1 MKVAIIGANGKVGS
15 KLGRILAD
23 RGDEPVGFIRKAE
36 QAEQLEAQGVQTVL
50 ADLIETSVEEFSQLL
65 KSCDAVV
72 FSAGAG
78 GAGEELTTA
87 IDGEGLKK
95 IAKAAELAQVRR
107 FLLVSAFPDAG
118 RNQEPVASFE
128 HYMKIKRQ
136 SEVDLVKTALDW
148 TILRPGTLTDD
159 AGTGKVTL
167 GYTLMY
173 DTISREDVAAV
184 LAELLQYP
192 ETAGQIL
199 EVVKGEQAIELAV
212 KTKAGK

>member
-36 QAEQLEAQGVQTVL
+36 QAEQLEAQGIQTIL
-50 ADLIETSVEEFSQLL
+50 ADLIETSAEDFSQLL
-65 KSCDAVV
+65 QSCDAVV

-87 IDGEGLKK
+87 IDGEGLVK
-95 IAKAAELAQVRR
+95 IAKAAELAGIRR

-118 RNQEPVASFE
+118 RDKEPAAGFE

-136 SEVDLVKTALDW
+136 SEVDLVKTGLDW
-148 TILRPGTLTDD
+148 TILRPGTLTDQ
-159 AGTGKVTL
+159 AGTGTVNL

-199 EVVKGEQAIELAV
+199 EVVRGQEAIGLAV

>member
-23 RGDEPVGFIRKAE
+23 RGDEPIGFIRNAK
-36 QAEQLEAQGVQTVL
+36 QAEQLEAKGIRTVI
-50 ADLIETSVEEFSQLL
+50 ADLVETSVEEFSRLL
-65 KSCDAVV
+65 KACDAVV
-72 FSAGAG
+72 FTAGAG
-78 GAGEELTTA
+78 GAGDELTSA
-87 IDGEGLKK
+87 IDGQGLVK
-95 IAKAAELAQVRR
+95 IAEAADLAEVRR

-118 RNQEPVASFE
+118 RSKETVASFE
-128 HYMKIKRQ
+128 HYMQVKRQ

-148 TILRPGTLTDD
+148 TILRPGTLTDQ
-159 AGTGKVTL
+159 AGTGKVNL

-184 LAELLQYP
+184 LAELLNYP

-199 EVVKGEQAIELAV
+199 EVVQGEEPIGLAV
-212 KTKAGK
+212 RAKAGK

>member
-15 KLGRILAD
+15 KLGRILAE

-36 QAEQLEAQGVQTVL
+36 QAGQLEAQGIQTVF
-50 ADLIETSVEEFSQLL
+50 ADLIETSAEEFSQLL
-65 KSCDAVV
+65 KTCDAVV
-72 FSAGAG
+72 FTAGAG
-78 GAGEELTTA
+78 GAGEGLTTA
-87 IDGEGLKK
+87 IDGHGLVK
-95 IAKAAELAQVRR
+95 IAEAAELAKVRR

-118 RNQEPVASFE
+118 RDKETVPSFE

-148 TILRPGTLTDD
+148 TILRPGTLTDQ
-159 AGTGKVTL
+159 AGTGKVNL

-184 LAELLQYP
+184 LAELLNYP

-199 EVVKGEQAIELAV
+199 EVVRGEEPIGLAV

>member
-15 KLGRILAD
+15 KLGRILVD

-36 QAEQLEAQGVQTVL
+36 QAGQLEAQGIQTVL
-50 ADLIETSVEEFSQLL
+50 ADLIETSAEDFSRLL

-87 IDGEGLKK
+87 IDGAGLVK
-95 IAKAAELAQVRR
+95 IAKAAELAGVSR

-118 RNQEPVASFE
+118 RDKEPAASFE

-136 SEVDLVKTALDW
+136 SEVDLVKTGLDW
-148 TILRPGTLTDD
+148 TILRPGTLTDQ
-159 AGTGKVTL
+159 AGTGTVNL

-199 EVVKGEQAIELAV
+199 EVVRGQEAIGLAV

>member
-15 KLGRILAD
+15 KLGRILAEN
-23 RGDEPVGFIRKAE
+23 GDEPVGFIRKAE
-36 QAEQLEAQGVQTVL
+36 QAKQLEAQGIQTVI
-50 ADLIETSVEEFSQLL
+50 ADLIETDIEEFTRLL
-65 KSCDAVV
+65 KACDAVV
-72 FSAGAG
+72 FTAGAG
-78 GAGEELTTA
+78 GAGDELTTA
-87 IDGEGLKK
+87 IDGEGLVKV
-95 IAKAAELAQVRR
+95 AKAAEMADVRR
-107 FLLVSAFPDAG
+107 FILVSAFPDAG
-118 RNQEPVASFE
+118 RGKDMPASFE

-159 AGTGKVTL
+159 AGNGKVNL

-173 DTISREDVAAV
+173 DTIAREDVAAV

-199 EVVKGEQAIELAV
+199 EVVQGHEPIASAV
-212 KTKAGK
+212 KIKAGK

>member
-15 KLGRILAD
+15 KLGRILAH
-23 RGDEPVGFIRKAE
+23 RGDEPVGFIRKAD
-36 QAEQLEAQGVQTVL
+36 QAEQLEAQGIQTVL
-50 ADLIETSVEEFSQLL
+50 ADLIETSAEEFSQLL
-65 KSCDAVV
+65 ISCDAVV

-87 IDGEGLKK
+87 IDGQGLVK
-95 IAKAAELAQVRR
+95 IAKAAEMAGVRR

-118 RNQEPVASFE
+118 RDKEPTASFE

-148 TILRPGTLTDD
+148 TILRPGTLTDQ
-159 AGTGKVTL
+159 AGTGKVNL

-184 LAELLQYP
+184 LAELLKHP

-199 EVVKGEQAIELAV
+199 EVVRGEEAIKLAV
-212 KTKAGK
+212 EKKAGK